1 MEVLHTPNGKFVN
14 LIFIKHV
21 YALAFN
27 QYILTE
33 MDNES
38 INFAIDAANS
48 VLFQIATDN
57 NCNKV
62 VRYGHKNVKFY
73 EGRKLILLVQII
85 RCTVIQEDHTEEQ
98 HYHELLPDILLP
110 FLQYTAASFAIL
122 KYSSD
127 KAANMAEQ
135 DKPIWCRVNS
145 NRIFQNCGLNQGKT
159 DEFKG
164 HRGQKEKN

>member
-1 MEVLHTPNGKFVN
+1 MCL
-14 LIFIKHV
+14 LI
-21 YALAFN
+21 
-27 QYILTE
+27 
-33 MDNES
+33 DNMCHRKRNDYKIDMAIDTFWHES
-38 INFAIDAANS
+38 IVHKIGK
-48 VLFQIATDN
+48 VL
-57 NCNKV
+57 
-62 VRYGHKNVKFY
+62 FY

-98 HYHELLPDILLP
+98 HYHKLLPDIPLP